1 MVGHQYAD
9 SEQAK
14 KAKLLK
20 ARMES
25 GIRIGAANKAERQAE
40 LAAAQARAAKE
51 ACVMAVSAPRVVDC
65 ADEQKSGG

>member
-1 MVGHQYAD
+1 MSKRAC
-9 SEQAK
+9 SLQAK

-51 ACVMAVSAPRVVDC
+51 ACVLQPR
-65 ADEQKSGG
+65 